1 MSLFGDKDTISAQ
14 RTLISPLLV
23 PTDPADAMTAYY
35 ALVHDPRRTRILLH
49 RTSAGGVDGFAAVC
63 QTGRDLFV
71 PLVVVRANETDAG
84 PLLQQ
89 ALQPGRPYT
98 IVTRLGLRA
107 AIEDA
112 MLVEHYQTNRI
123 YVLHPDA
130 YRPVINVMVQPGQTP
145 LRYEVHVR
153 DQVVAAAG
161 LNWRSDKLA
170 DMYVYT
176 DPNYQGRGWAKAVG
190 SACVRDL
197 LAERL
202 LPLYTVSEQNATS
215 RRLAEALGFR
225 DGGAREFE
233 CRGQLGRIEG

>member
-14 RTLISPLLV
+14 RTLISPLLA

-35 ALVHDPRRTRILLH
+35 ALVHDPRRTRIVLH
-49 RTSAGGVDGFAAVC
+49 RTLAGGVDGFAAVC

-71 PLVVVRANETDAG
+71 PLVVVRANETDVG

-98 IVTRLGLRA
+98 IVTRPKLRE
-107 AIEDA
+107 AIEGA

-123 YVLHPDA
+123 YVLHPDV
-130 YRPVINVMVQPGQTP
+130 YRPVINVMVQPGQIP

-161 LNWRSDKLA
+161 VNWRSDKLA

-176 DPNYQGRGWAKAVG
+176 DPVYQGRGWARAVG

-202 LPLYTVSEQNATS
+202 LPLYTVFEQNAVS
-215 RRLAEALGFR
+215 QRLAEALGFR

-233 CRGQLGRIEG
+233 CRGQLGRIER